1 MVFRTVNLPTV
12 LEISFLLLVILAGT
26 VVVSLFVGVA
36 DIGIVRGITGLL
48 YGWRK
53 GYAGFTPLEKEI
65 LFSIRLPRILFAGI
79 VGAAL
84 SMAGAVFQ
92 ALLRNPLAD
101 PYILGVSGGAAV
113 GAIIGI
119 LIGATL
125 LPLGIPGLA
134 FLGAVLTVIIVFGI
148 ARTGAQLRSNTLL
161 LAGVIVN
168 AFFSAIIMFLISTT
182 SSSDVHNVVFW
193 LMGDLSL
200 ATTGEIALTGAVLFI
215 GFVVLY
221 AHARPMN
228 LIVVSEETA
237 LQLGVHVERTKKI
250 LFVAASLI
258 TGVAVSVSGII
269 GFVGLVIPHL
279 MRMVLGPD
287 HRLLLPASFLFG
299 ASFLVLADTIA
310 RTLMAPSELPVGVIT
325 AICGAPYFIYL
336 LRKGRGF

>member
-36 DIGIVRGITGLL
+36 DIGIVRGITALL
-48 YGWRK
+48 YGWRE

-134 FLGAVLTVIIVFGI
+134 FLGAVLTVILVFGI

-168 AFFSAIIMFLISTT
+168 AFFSAIIMFLISTS

-200 ATTGEIALTGAVLFI
+200 ATTGEIALTGGALFI
-215 GFVVLY
+215 GFVILY

-237 LQLGVHVERTKKI
+237 LQLGIHVERTKKI

-299 ASFLVLADTIA
+299 ASFLVIADTIA

-325 AICGAPYFIYL
+325 AVCGAPYFIYL

>member
-1 MVFRTVNLPTV
+1 MVFRTVNLLKI
-12 LEISFLLLVILAGT
+12 LEISILLMAVLAGSI
-26 VVVSLFVGVA
+26 VVSLFVGVT
-36 DIGIVRGITGLL
+36 DIGIIRGITGLL
-48 YGWRK
+48 DGWRE
-53 GYAGFTPLEKEI
+53 GHTGLTQLEREI
-65 LFSIRLPRILFAGI
+65 IFSIRLPRILFASI
-79 VGAAL
+79 VGASL

-101 PYILGVSGGAAV
+101 PYILGISGGAAV

-119 LIGATL
+119 LIGAAA

-134 FLGAVLTVIIVFGI
+134 FLGAVLTVITVFGI
-148 ARTGAQLRSNTLL
+148 ARTGTQLRSNTLL

-168 AFFSAIIMFLISTT
+168 AFFSAIIMFLISTST
-182 SSSDVHNVVFW
+182 SSDIHNVMFW

-200 ATTGEIALTGAVLFI
+200 ATTGEIALTGTILLG
-215 GFVVLY
+215 GFAVLY

-237 LQLGVHVERTKKI
+237 LQLGINVEKAKKI

-279 MRMVLGPD
+279 MRMVFGPD
-287 HRLLLPASFLFG
+287 HRMLLPASFLFG
-299 ASFLVLADTIA
+299 ASFLVVADTIA
-310 RTLMAPSELPVGVIT
+310 RTLMAPGELPVGVIT

-336 LRKGRGF
+336 LRRGRGY

>member
-1 MVFRTVNLPTV
+1 MVFRTVNLLKV
-12 LEISFLLLVILAGT
+12 LEICLLLLMILAGSIA
-26 VVVSLFVGVA
+26 VSLFVGVT
-36 DIGIVRGITGLL
+36 DIGIVRGITGLFH
-48 YGWRK
+48 GWRE
-53 GYAGFTPLEKEI
+53 GYTGLTQLEKEI
-65 LFSIRLPRILFAGI
+65 IFSIRLPRILFAGI
-79 VGAAL
+79 VGASL

-101 PYILGVSGGAAV
+101 PYILGISGGAAV

-119 LIGATL
+119 LIGAAA

-134 FLGAVLTVIIVFGI
+134 FLGAVLTVITVFGI

-168 AFFSAIIMFLISTT
+168 AFFSAIIMFLISTST
-182 SSSDVHNVVFW
+182 SSDIHNVMFW

-200 ATTGEIALTGAVLFI
+200 ATTGEIALTGTILLA
-215 GFVVLY
+215 GFAVLY
-221 AHARPMN
+221 AYARPMN

-237 LQLGVHVERTKKI
+237 LQLGINVEKAKKI

-258 TGVAVSVSGII
+258 TGAAVSVSGII

-279 MRMVLGPD
+279 MRMVFGPD
-287 HRLLLPASFLFG
+287 HRMLLPASFLFG
-299 ASFLVLADTIA
+299 ASFLVIADTIA
-310 RTLMAPSELPVGVIT
+310 RTLMAPGELPVGVIT

-336 LRKGRGF
+336 LRKGKGY